1 MKKITNSQILRKIL
15 LLLITIAGRR
25 SSETIACAFMEAIVL
40 SLKEKYDFLHN
51 ITIHNITYHEGA
63 LEGAIEI
70 NPIIEKIPPNKIG
83 ESIESIIRI
92 LCMDLEEDTGLYFI
106 HELKTRLEN
115 EYLVELK
122 NIGVD
127 LDLLRL
133 EQKHLHE
140 QLERKKMILHHQ
152 EENQNAEMKVTI
164 PNYAWTDVA
173 TFKYRN
179 NICFLYNKKGQLL
192 DRLHIN
198 KLMEYYVRTL
208 TDFGK
213 LTLKK
218 EKIEV
223 TEKQHKLLEMIYER
237 DIDEETALYFLQ
249 ATKAEFNDILNQLL
263 RYEYLQYTSTD
274 EIKLT
279 EKGIMYLQE
288 KKAQPEN
295 TVDVPS

>member
-1 MKKITNSQILRKIL
+1 MKKITNSEILRKIT

-25 SSETIACAFMEAIVL
+25 SSDTIACAFMEAILL
-40 SLKEKYDFLHN
+40 SLKEKYDFLRH

-63 LEGAIEI
+63 IEGAIEI
-70 NPIIEKIPPNKIG
+70 QGIIEKISPIKIG

-106 HELKTRLEN
+106 HELKTRLDN

-122 NIGVD
+122 RIGVD
-127 LDLLRL
+127 LDLLKL

-152 EENQNAEMKVTI
+152 EETQNVEMKVTI
-164 PNYAWTDVA
+164 PTYAWSDVA

-218 EKIEV
+218 EKIEI
-223 TEKQHKLLEMIYER
+223 TAKQHKLLQMIYER

-249 ATKAEFNDILNQLL
+249 VNKTELNNIINQLL

-279 EKGIMYLQE
+279 EKGIEYLQE
-288 KKAQPEN
+288 KKEI
-295 TVDVPS
+295 VDTIEA